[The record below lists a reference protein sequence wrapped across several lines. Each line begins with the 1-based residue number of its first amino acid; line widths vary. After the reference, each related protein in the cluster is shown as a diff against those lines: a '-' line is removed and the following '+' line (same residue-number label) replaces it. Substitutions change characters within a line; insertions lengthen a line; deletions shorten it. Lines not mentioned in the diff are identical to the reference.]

1 MNYLTWLSKGA
12 SLYFSQ
18 LDRSRRWLA
27 RQLAE
32 FGLGAVE
39 TPFQIIFSEPG
50 IGLRSYRSDW
60 ESGPV
65 MLIVP
70 APIKSASIWDLS
82 PSVSVV
88 RHCLRAGLQIYLIE
102 WEPPGEAQRDFGLSE
117 YADRL
122 ILDCLEQISLE
133 TGQSQ
138 IFLAGHSLGGT
149 LAAIFCALHPE
160 RVKGLILLGSPLG
173 FGSSSGI
180 LASFVAASPKTS
192 FLTAAL
198 GNVPG
203 SFLSIVSGTI
213 APVPLGFDRWLDW
226 ILSLRDRHAR
236 LTHLRVV
243 HWTLE
248 EMPMAQH
255 LFEEVVEKLYR
266 EDRFLSGTLRVG
278 GKLALPE
285 QVTASVLS
293 VVDARCRLVPPQSVV
308 PFHQAIRHPDS
319 QLLWYEGDTGVALQ
333 HVGML
338 VGRQAHLHIW
348 PQAIR
353 WIQTHS

>member
-1 MNYLTWLSKGA
+1 V
-12 SLYFSQ
+12 
-18 LDRSRRWLA
+18 
-27 RQLAE
+27 
-32 FGLGAVE
+32 VE
-39 TPFQIIFSEPG
+39 TPFQIIFSESG
-50 IGLRSYRSDW
+50 VRLRSYGTES

-65 MLIVP
+65 LLIVP

-88 RHCLRAGLQIYLIE
+88 RHCLQAGLRVYLIE
-102 WEPPGEAQRDFGLSE
+102 WEQPGESQRDFGLSE

-138 IFLAGHSLGGT
+138 AFLAGHSLGGT
-149 LAAIFCALHPE
+149 LAAIFGALHPE

-180 LASFVAASPKTS
+180 LASFVAASPRTS
-192 FLTAAL
+192 FLTATL
-198 GNVPG
+198 GNIPG
-203 SFLSIVSGTI
+203 SFLSIVSGMI
-213 APVPLGFDRWLDW
+213 APVPLRFDRWLDW
-226 ILSLRDRHAR
+226 LKSLPDRHAR
-236 LTHLRVV
+236 STHLRVV

-255 LFEEVVEKLYR
+255 LFEEVVEELYR
-266 EDRFLSGTLRVG
+266 EDRFVSGTLRVG

-285 QVTASVLS
+285 QVTAPVLS
-293 VVDARCRLVPPQSVV
+293 VVDARCQLVPPQSVV

-348 PQAIR
+348 LQAIR